1 MFKELIL
8 LIKGVTETIED
19 EAKNKMADFFLLY

>member
-8 LIKGVTETIED
+8 LIKGVTETTED